1 MIDPRLKIEFFEDYD
16 NVILLKEKFLN
27 FYGDNYKSQIS
38 IQSGN
43 KNKESVTFKESLYKK
58 RKLNSSQDETKRFF
72 ESTTEDYK
80 VEPDKWWL
88 INRESYPNLS
98 RMAFDLL
105 AIPATSVPS
114 EEVFSKAEDLITKR
128 RNRLNKKTIRILM
141 LLESWLKFLNE

>member
-27 FYGDNYKSQIS
+27 FYGHNYKSQIS

-88 INRESYPNLS
+88 INRESYQNLS

-114 EEVFSKAEDLITKR
+114 EEVFSKAGDLITKR

>member
-1 MIDPRLKIEFFEDYD
+1 
-16 NVILLKEKFLN
+16 LLKEKFLN
-27 FYGDNYKSQIS
+27 FYGQNYKSQIS
-38 IQSGN
+38 TQSGN

-80 VEPDKWWL
+80 IEPDKWWL
-88 INRESYPNLS
+88 INRESYPILS

-105 AIPATSVPS
+105 AIPATSVLS
-114 EEVFSKAEDLITKR
+114 EEVFSKAGDLITKR

-141 LLESWLKFLNE
+141 LLESWLKFLN